1 MSLTNVAVIS
11 MALPESWAGSR
22 FGAVSHAEFLS
33 GGDGGPSPK
42 PSLKN
47 DLHLEVPFEIKRRGV
62 ETKLVLAHGKETK
75 LDETLV
81 MLIAK
86 AHRWMHQLAE
96 ASDLSITALAEGNA
110 EDRNEISR
118 VLPLAFLA
126 PDIVEAILAGTHPV
140 DLTATRLERMSHLP
154 FSWSAQRDLLGFSN
168 STR

>member
-1 MSLTNVAVIS
+1 

-62 ETKLVLAHGKETK
+62 EAKLVLAQGASSASDDV
-75 LDETLV
+75 LI

-96 ASDLSITALAEGNA
+96 GGDLSITALAESEA

-118 VLPLAFLA
+118 ILPLAFLA
-126 PDIVEAILAGTHPV
+126 PDSVEAIRAGTQPV
-140 DLTATRLERMSHLP
+140 DLTAKRLKRIGHLP
-154 FSWSAQRDLLGFSN
+154 FAWPAQRDLLGFSDPAA
-168 STR
+168 